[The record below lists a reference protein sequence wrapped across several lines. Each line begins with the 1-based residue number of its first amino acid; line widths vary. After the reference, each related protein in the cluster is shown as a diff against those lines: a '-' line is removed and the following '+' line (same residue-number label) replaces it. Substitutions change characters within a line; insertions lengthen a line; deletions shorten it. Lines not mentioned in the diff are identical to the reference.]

1 MRCMECNEHLEGET
15 IYGCRC
21 GEYYV
26 GSVGAK
32 VIDRATKVVRDA
44 SYERGWRDAIEA
56 AASGVLRWR
65 RDVVAQLLARW
76 IRAIK
81 PTCNVDA
88 ITDCVACGGRGQ
100 IDTGPATWNCPQCKG
115 TGEWRCECGDKHRCS
130 CGRKP

>member
-32 VIDRATKVVRDA
+32 VIDRATTVVRVA
-44 SYERGWRDAIEA
+44 SYQRGWRDGVEA
-56 AASGVLRWR
+56 AARE
-65 RDVVAQLLARW
+65 VVRFLMSQRGTVSVAEAADA
-76 IRAIK
+76 IRALTPPCI
-81 PTCNVDA
+81 
-88 ITDCVACGGRGQ
+88 DCHGRGQ